1 REPAADGAADRRRA
15 CGRSAPA
22 DYRPRDPA
30 DGRAHI
36 RRPRDAAR
44 TRHPRARREPAR
56 GAPPRCGR
64 RPRYRRD
71 LLHLVGARRRRGRAS
86 WVRLQRDLS
95 PDGHALRAE
104 GVHGDGRR
112 RDGKPSRGGA
122 RRLHPRDRRDRRP
135 RVPAGRARRAAR
147 RIRVRSPFPR
157 AGDPAARSSRPWRG
171 RARVVDA
178 LGEFFRVYQ
187 TTIGVIGINALLALS
202 VWITLYAG
210 QLTLG
215 NAAYMAI
222 GAYGAA
228 LLGMRLGVPFP
239 LGLVLGAGLS
249 AALALPLG
257 LAVFRLR
264 GVYLA
269 IATIGF
275 GEVVRVVLLTLP
287 FTGKALGLN
296 GIPPLTELWHI
307 YLSLAVVAY
316 VLWRVQGS
324 TVGRAWAAIRE
335 DEIAAASQGIAIRR
349 YKLAAF
355 VAGAAIA
362 AWAGGLSAHLNFSI
376 EPGDFGF
383 TRAVQILVF
392 AVVGGTPSVAG
403 PIVGATLLT
412 ALPEIL
418 RPLKEYRDIFA
429 GLILML

>member
-1 REPAADGAADRRRA
+1 
-15 CGRSAPA
+15 
-22 DYRPRDPA
+22 
-30 DGRAHI
+30 
-36 RRPRDAAR
+36 
-44 TRHPRARREPAR
+44 
-56 GAPPRCGR
+56 
-64 RPRYRRD
+64 
-71 LLHLVGARRRRGRAS
+71 
-86 WVRLQRDLS
+86 
-95 PDGHALRAE
+95 
-104 GVHGDGRR
+104 
-112 RDGKPSRGGA
+112 
-122 RRLHPRDRRDRRP
+122 
-135 RVPAGRARRAAR
+135 
-147 RIRVRSPFPR
+147 
-157 AGDPAARSSRPWRG
+157 
-171 RARVVDA
+171 VDA
-178 LGEFFRVYQ
+178 IVDFFRVYQ

-202 VWITLYAG
+202 VWVTLYAG

-215 NAAYMAI
+215 NAAFMAV

-228 LLGMRLGVPFP
+228 LLGMRIGVPFP
-239 LGLVLGAGLS
+239 VALALGALLS

-296 GIPPLTELWHI
+296 GIPPVTELWHI

-335 DEIAAASQGIAIRR
+335 DEIAAGSQGIAVRR

-355 VAGAAIA
+355 VAGAALA

-403 PIVGATLLT
+403 PIFGATLLT
-412 ALPEIL
+412 ALPEVL

-429 GLILML
+429 GLILMGVIIYLPRGLVTLAELRKTRRLQEIGAADVA

>member
-1 REPAADGAADRRRA
+1 M
-15 CGRSAPA
+15 
-22 DYRPRDPA
+22 
-30 DGRAHI
+30 
-36 RRPRDAAR
+36 
-44 TRHPRARREPAR
+44 
-56 GAPPRCGR
+56 
-64 RPRYRRD
+64 
-71 LLHLVGARRRRGRAS
+71 
-86 WVRLQRDLS
+86 
-95 PDGHALRAE
+95 
-104 GVHGDGRR
+104 
-112 RDGKPSRGGA
+112 
-122 RRLHPRDRRDRRP
+122 
-135 RVPAGRARRAAR
+135 
-147 RIRVRSPFPR
+147 
-157 AGDPAARSSRPWRG
+157 
-171 RARVVDA
+171 DA
-178 LGEFFRVYQ
+178 LVEFFRVYQ

-215 NAAYMAI
+215 NAAFTGV
-222 GAYGAA
+222 GAYVSA
-228 LLGMRLGVPFP
+228 LLGRHLDTPFP
-239 LGLVLGAGLS
+239 
-249 AALALPLG
+249 LALPLG

-275 GEVVRVVLLTLP
+275 GEVVRVILLTLP

-296 GIPPLTELWHI
+296 GIPPVTELWHI
-307 YLSLAVVAY
+307 YVSLAVVAY

-355 VAGAAIA
+355 VAGAALA

-383 TRAVQILVF
+383 TRAVQILVY

-403 PIVGATLLT
+403 PILGATLLT

-418 RPLKEYRDIFA
+418 RPLREYRDIFA
-429 GLILML
+429 GLILMGVIIYLPRGLVTLAELRKTRRLQEIGAADVA

>member
-1 REPAADGAADRRRA
+1 M
-15 CGRSAPA
+15 
-22 DYRPRDPA
+22 
-30 DGRAHI
+30 
-36 RRPRDAAR
+36 
-44 TRHPRARREPAR
+44 
-56 GAPPRCGR
+56 
-64 RPRYRRD
+64 
-71 LLHLVGARRRRGRAS
+71 
-86 WVRLQRDLS
+86 
-95 PDGHALRAE
+95 
-104 GVHGDGRR
+104 
-112 RDGKPSRGGA
+112 
-122 RRLHPRDRRDRRP
+122 
-135 RVPAGRARRAAR
+135 
-147 RIRVRSPFPR
+147 
-157 AGDPAARSSRPWRG
+157 
-171 RARVVDA
+171 DA
-178 LGEFFRVYQ
+178 LGEFVRVYQ

-215 NAAYMAI
+215 NAAFMAI

-228 LLGMRLGVPFP
+228 LLGMRVGVSFP
-239 LGLVLGAGLS
+239 LGLVFGAGLS

-275 GEVVRVVLLTLP
+275 GEVVRVLLLTLP

-307 YLSLAVVAY
+307 YLSLVVVAY

-383 TRAVQILVF
+383 TRAVQILVY

-403 PIVGATLLT
+403 PILGATLLT

-418 RPLKEYRDIFA
+418 RPLREYRDIFA
-429 GLILML
+429 GLILMGVIIYLPRGLVTLAELRKTRRLQEIGAADVA

>member
-1 REPAADGAADRRRA
+1 M
-15 CGRSAPA
+15 
-22 DYRPRDPA
+22 
-30 DGRAHI
+30 
-36 RRPRDAAR
+36 
-44 TRHPRARREPAR
+44 
-56 GAPPRCGR
+56 
-64 RPRYRRD
+64 
-71 LLHLVGARRRRGRAS
+71 
-86 WVRLQRDLS
+86 
-95 PDGHALRAE
+95 
-104 GVHGDGRR
+104 
-112 RDGKPSRGGA
+112 
-122 RRLHPRDRRDRRP
+122 
-135 RVPAGRARRAAR
+135 
-147 RIRVRSPFPR
+147 
-157 AGDPAARSSRPWRG
+157 
-171 RARVVDA
+171 DA

-215 NAAYMAI
+215 NAAFMAI

-249 AALALPLG
+249 ATLALPLG

-307 YLSLAVVAY
+307 YLSLVVVAY
-316 VLWRVQGS
+316 VLWRVHGS

-355 VAGAAIA
+355 VAGAALA

-383 TRAVQILVF
+383 TRAVQILVY

-403 PIVGATLLT
+403 PILGASLLT

-418 RPLKEYRDIFA
+418 RPLREYRDIFA
-429 GLILML
+429 GLILMGVIIYLPRGLVTLAELRKTRRLQEIGAADVA

>member
-1 REPAADGAADRRRA
+1 
-15 CGRSAPA
+15 
-22 DYRPRDPA
+22 
-30 DGRAHI
+30 
-36 RRPRDAAR
+36 
-44 TRHPRARREPAR
+44 
-56 GAPPRCGR
+56 
-64 RPRYRRD
+64 
-71 LLHLVGARRRRGRAS
+71 
-86 WVRLQRDLS
+86 
-95 PDGHALRAE
+95 
-104 GVHGDGRR
+104 
-112 RDGKPSRGGA
+112 
-122 RRLHPRDRRDRRP
+122 
-135 RVPAGRARRAAR
+135 
-147 RIRVRSPFPR
+147 
-157 AGDPAARSSRPWRG
+157 
-171 RARVVDA
+171 VDA
-178 LGEFFRVYQ
+178 LGEFVRVYQ

-215 NAAYMAI
+215 NAAFMAI

-249 AALALPLG
+249 ATLALPLG

-275 GEVVRVVLLTLP
+275 GEVVRVLLLTLP

-307 YLSLAVVAY
+307 YLSLVVVAY

-355 VAGAAIA
+355 VAGAALA

-383 TRAVQILVF
+383 TRAVQILVY

-403 PIVGATLLT
+403 PILGATLLT

-418 RPLKEYRDIFA
+418 RPLREYRDIFA
-429 GLILML
+429 GLILMGVIIYLPRGLVTLAELRKTRRLQEIGAADVA

>member
-1 REPAADGAADRRRA
+1 VDTIAD
-15 CGRSAPA
+15 
-22 DYRPRDPA
+22 
-30 DGRAHI
+30 
-36 RRPRDAAR
+36 
-44 TRHPRARREPAR
+44 
-56 GAPPRCGR
+56 
-64 RPRYRRD
+64 
-71 LLHLVGARRRRGRAS
+71 
-86 WVRLQRDLS
+86 
-95 PDGHALRAE
+95 
-104 GVHGDGRR
+104 
-112 RDGKPSRGGA
+112 
-122 RRLHPRDRRDRRP
+122 
-135 RVPAGRARRAAR
+135 
-147 RIRVRSPFPR
+147 
-157 AGDPAARSSRPWRG
+157 
-171 RARVVDA
+171 
-178 LGEFFRVYQ
+178 FFRVYQ

-202 VWITLYAG
+202 VWVTLYAG

-215 NAAYMAI
+215 NAAFMAI
-222 GAYGAA
+222 GAYGSA
-228 LLGMRLGVPFP
+228 LLGMSLGVPFP
-239 LGLVLGAGLS
+239 MGLAVGALLS
-249 AALALPLG
+249 AVLAVPLG
-257 LAVFRLR
+257 FAVFRLR

-296 GIPPLTELWHI
+296 GIPPITELWQI
-307 YLSLAVVAY
+307 YLSLAVVGY

-324 TVGRAWAAIRE
+324 TAGRAWAAIRE

-429 GLILML
+429 GLILMLVIIYLPRGLVTLAELRKTRQLQEIGAADVA